1 MRYMMIVKANK
12 ESEAGVMPSEKA
24 LSEMGKYNEELVQ
37 AGMLLDATGLE
48 ESAKGA
54 RVHFTN
60 GKPVVEKGPFANTE
74 DLIAGYWVV
83 KANSLDEVI
92 GWTKRVPF
100 IDGQIEIRRLFELDD
115 FAPGEAIEEA
125 KKLGK
130 EMEKTKAALAV

>member
-12 ESEAGVMPSEKA
+12 DSEAGVMPTEEQ
-24 LSEMGKYNEELVQ
+24 LSEMGKFNEELVK

-54 RVHFTN
+54 RVQFSN
-60 GKPVVEKGPFANTE
+60 GKAEVEKGPFANTGE
-74 DLIAGYWVV
+74 LIAGYWVV

-100 IDGQIEIRRLFELDD
+100 IDGQIEIRRLFELED
-115 FAPGEAIEEA
+115 FTPGEAIEEA